1 MWHVSLLD
9 LPGSKVMGTWAMGH
23 MSIRGRVMGH
33 MGDGNK
39 GDRAHCHN
47 V

>member
-1 MWHVSLLD
+1 
-9 LPGSKVMGTWAMGH
+9 MGD

-33 MGDGNK
+33 MDDGHL

-47 V
+47 NADLDEG